1 MKNQVKKSHANQA
14 YQLYYHGMMLPG
26 FIFLILFNFVPMFGA
41 IMAFQDYRPAKG
53 FFGSDFV
60 GFKHF
65 KYLFEMPDSFELFRN
80 TLIIALGKI
89 VLTTIMSIAFAIL
102 LNEVKNRT
110 LKKSVQTVV
119 YLPHFLSWVVLAL
132 VVKNLF
138 NLDGSVN
145 AMLGT
150 SLNWLGS
157 NSLFQPLLILT
168 DTWKEFGY
176 GSIVYLAAITSI
188 DSTLY
193 EAASIDGAT
202 WWKKVWHVT
211 LPGIRTTIVLMAVM
225 NLGNILNAG
234 FDQVYNLYSASVYAT
249 GDILDTYVYRVGLQG
264 LQYSFGT
271 AVGLLKSVIAFV
283 LMIGANK
290 LLRSTPT
297 VKFSKEVRLAMKVD
311 KLRTVIIYIIIILLG
326 LVCLLPLLNIVA
338 ISFSSS
344 AAVEGNMVGLIPV
357 GFSTAA
363 YKKILED
370 SQFWHSF
377 LISVERVVLALIINF
392 VLIVL
397 MAYPLSKTNAQFR
410 GRNIYANLMIFAMLF
425 NGGMIPTFL
434 VVKSY
439 GLLNTV
445 WALVLPGA
453 VPIFNVILVM
463 NFFAAVPKEL
473 EEAAFIDGAN
483 PFQVLTK
490 IFIPISKP
498 VLATVSLFSIV
509 GSWNDFYSGLIYMS
523 KAAYYPL
530 MTYIQ
535 SLQINVEDLIK
546 QGNLSAVVDSA
557 SLGNTNLN
565 AAKIVIAVIPLLLIY
580 PLLQRYFV
588 SGIVVGSVKG

>member
-1 MKNQVKKSHANQA
+1 
-14 YQLYYHGMMLPG
+14 
-26 FIFLILFNFVPMFGA
+26 
-41 IMAFQDYRPAKG
+41 
-53 FFGSDFV
+53 
-60 GFKHF
+60 
-65 KYLFEMPDSFELFRN
+65 
-80 TLIIALGKI
+80 
-89 VLTTIMSIAFAIL
+89 
-102 LNEVKNRT
+102 
-110 LKKSVQTVV
+110 
-119 YLPHFLSWVVLAL
+119 
-132 VVKNLF
+132 
-138 NLDGSVN
+138 
-145 AMLGT
+145 
-150 SLNWLGS
+150 
-157 NSLFQPLLILT
+157 
-168 DTWKEFGY
+168 
-176 GSIVYLAAITSI
+176 
-188 DSTLY
+188 
-193 EAASIDGAT
+193 
-202 WWKKVWHVT
+202 
-211 LPGIRTTIVLMAVM
+211 
-225 NLGNILNAG
+225 
-234 FDQVYNLYSASVYAT
+234 
-249 GDILDTYVYRVGLQG
+249 
-264 LQYSFGT
+264 
-271 AVGLLKSVIAFV
+271 
-283 LMIGANK
+283 
-290 LLRSTPT
+290 
-297 VKFSKEVRLAMKVD
+297 MKVD

-483 PFQVLTK
+483 PFQVLT
-490 IFIPISKP
+490 
-498 VLATVSLFSIV
+498 TVSLFSIV

>member
-1 MKNQVKKSHANQA
+1 
-14 YQLYYHGMMLPG
+14 
-26 FIFLILFNFVPMFGA
+26 
-41 IMAFQDYRPAKG
+41 
-53 FFGSDFV
+53 
-60 GFKHF
+60 
-65 KYLFEMPDSFELFRN
+65 
-80 TLIIALGKI
+80 
-89 VLTTIMSIAFAIL
+89 
-102 LNEVKNRT
+102 
-110 LKKSVQTVV
+110 
-119 YLPHFLSWVVLAL
+119 
-132 VVKNLF
+132 
-138 NLDGSVN
+138 
-145 AMLGT
+145 
-150 SLNWLGS
+150 
-157 NSLFQPLLILT
+157 
-168 DTWKEFGY
+168 
-176 GSIVYLAAITSI
+176 
-188 DSTLY
+188 
-193 EAASIDGAT
+193 
-202 WWKKVWHVT
+202 
-211 LPGIRTTIVLMAVM
+211 
-225 NLGNILNAG
+225 
-234 FDQVYNLYSASVYAT
+234 
-249 GDILDTYVYRVGLQG
+249 
-264 LQYSFGT
+264 
-271 AVGLLKSVIAFV
+271 
-283 LMIGANK
+283 
-290 LLRSTPT
+290 
-297 VKFSKEVRLAMKVD
+297 MKVD
-311 KLRTVIIYIIIILLG
+311 KFRTVIIYIIIILLG

-377 LISVERVVLALIINF
+377 LISVERVVLTLIINF

-434 VVKSY
+434 LVKSY

-483 PFQVLTK
+483 PLQVLTK

-523 KAAYYPL
+523 KATYYPL

-565 AAKIVIAVIPLLLIY
+565 AAKIVVAVIPLLLIY
-580 PLLQRYFV
+580 PLR
-588 SGIVVGSVKG
+588 SGTSFPALWWARLRAKLYSFRALRRRGALSDKTTTQSLLFGRTV